1 MTYQY
6 AETCSALRSDVQE
19 RKEIDVH
26 KMGSYIQKHFARN
39 SLLVP
44 SLVSTNRR
52 DNNRPKLLLFFFKLP
67 PLGI

>member
-26 KMGSYIQKHFARN
+26 KMGSYI
-39 SLLVP
+39 
-44 SLVSTNRR
+44 
-52 DNNRPKLLLFFFKLP
+52 
-67 PLGI
+67 